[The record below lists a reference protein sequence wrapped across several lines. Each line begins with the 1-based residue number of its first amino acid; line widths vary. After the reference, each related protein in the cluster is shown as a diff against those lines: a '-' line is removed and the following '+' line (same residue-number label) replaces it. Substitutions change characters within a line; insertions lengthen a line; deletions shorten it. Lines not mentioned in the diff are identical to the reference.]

1 MPESSSKGIE
11 GGRAAFAYECASKAK
26 DQSYKEKYKSHVKEI
41 PVFIKT
47 NGLGQTF
54 AFVNSKKNS
63 KDGEAYKLI
72 YDQTSE
78 WLSKNG
84 FINSNDDMVKQI
96 ISKASL
102 DYRQLTIEVISLFV
116 WLRRFADGLIEGDSK
131 NV

>member
-1 MPESSSKGIE
+1 MPEISSKGIE
-11 GGRAAFAYECASKAK
+11 GGRAAFAYECASEAK
-26 DQSYKEKYKSHVKEI
+26 DKSFCKEYKSHVKRI
-41 PVFIKT
+41 PMLIKT

-54 AFVNSKKNS
+54 AFVNSKG
-63 KDGEAYKLI
+63 DEAHKLI
-72 YDQTSE
+72 YNQTSE

-84 FINSNDDMVKQI
+84 FINSNDDMIEQI
-96 ISKASL
+96 INKASF